1 MTPPPLHLDVR
12 RTGREGRI
20 VEIALAVPSDLG
32 YVGEAVELVATQC
45 RDAPL
50 SPRRLRFNLRTAL
63 AEALANAIAYGNHHD
78 AAKLVRV
85 RVEVLPDA
93 VRIHVTDDGDG
104 FDPARVPD
112 PTVPENLERENGR
125 GLFVLRHLVDSVSF
139 NDKGNDLCLI
149 LRAG

>member
-1 MTPPPLHLDVR
+1 MTPPPLRLDVR

-20 VEIALAVPSDLG
+20 VEIALAVPSDLV

-50 SPRRLRFNLRTAL
+50 SPRRLRFNLR
-63 AEALANAIAYGNHHD
+63 ALANAIAYGNRHD
-78 AAKLVRV
+78 VAKLVRV

-93 VRIHVTDDGDG
+93 VRIHVSDDGDG

-112 PTVPENLERENGR
+112 PTIPENLERENGR